1 MPTRKKATKKTT
13 TKSKKSI
20 KARARRPGPPVPPYG
35 EAIHAAMARG
45 DKQQMKNAAASARKY
60 LAEVES
66 ALEQLEN
73 AIKNSGS

>member
-13 TKSKKSI
+13 TKSKKSG
-20 KARARRPGPPVPPYG
+20 KASAAKSGPVPPYG
-35 EAIHAAMARG
+35 EAIRAAMARG
-45 DKQQMKNAAASARKY
+45 DAREMKNAAASARKY